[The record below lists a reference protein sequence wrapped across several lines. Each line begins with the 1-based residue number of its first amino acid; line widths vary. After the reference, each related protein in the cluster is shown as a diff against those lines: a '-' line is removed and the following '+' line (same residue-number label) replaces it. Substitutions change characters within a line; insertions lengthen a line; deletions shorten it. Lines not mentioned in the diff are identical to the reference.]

1 MGREQPKCHS
11 PQQWGLF
18 FCDLPEMK
26 KTIAFATLL
35 LSAVVGHAQAPAAQ
49 PARAEPT
56 FDVYEYVIEGNT
68 VLPADVVER
77 VVTPY
82 LGPGRTFKDIEG
94 ARQALEK
101 AYQDAGFLSVLVSLP
116 NQKIEIGEV
125 RLEVLETP
133 VGRVAVSGA
142 QYHLPSRVR
151 EAVPSLAEGVVP
163 HFPQMQKELAGIQ
176 SADMQV
182 TPLINASEDGQAIDV
197 DLQVN
202 DKPALTGNIEFNNG
216 QSFNTSRG
224 RVSASALYT
233 NLFQRGHTLGLSWQY
248 APYRPKDSNIL
259 SLIYGLPLGTQDDLL
274 LVATRSNSDTPT
286 GLGGSASPT
295 ATVSKGDILGL
306 RWNHRLSP
314 GAVSVRHSL
323 YGGFEYK
330 NNRDAN
336 TFVDG
341 LITQRPP
348 LRYTVLTGGYS
359 LTWFGK
365 SGEQTNVNT
374 GLKLSAQPLGGRQ
387 VDCNGVRMEQF
398 ECKRAGSSADFLSWN
413 IGLRHARDLIGKWR
427 LDASANVQLATGPV
441 PGGEQF
447 SLGGPATVRG
457 YYDFEQTGDAGWASR
472 IELISPSWLNV
483 AGLEFSALGFYDR
496 GMVQLNRPQTG
507 QVART
512 QLGSV
517 GLGLRVKGEK
527 GLDISMDLSR
537 VLFDTARPVDNGVRR
552 FASGPRADRQYRLDF
567 SLRQAF

>member
-1 MGREQPKCHS
+1 
-11 PQQWGLF
+11 
-18 FCDLPEMK
+18 MK
-26 KTIAFATLL
+26 KPIAFAFMLM
-35 LSAVVGHAQAPAAQ
+35 SALWSHAQTAATQ
-49 PARAEPT
+49 QGRAETT

-77 VVTPY
+77 VVTPF
-82 LGPGRTFKDIEG
+82 LGPGRTFRDIEA
-94 ARQALEK
+94 ARYALEK

-116 NQKIEIGEV
+116 NQKIEVGEV
-125 RLEVLETP
+125 RLEVVETP

-151 EAVPSLAEGVVP
+151 EAVPSLAEGTVP

-233 NLFQRGHTLGLSWQY
+233 NLFQRGHTIGLSWQY

-259 SLIYGLPLGTQDDLL
+259 SFIYGLPLSRQDDLL

-286 GLGGSASPT
+286 GLGGSAAPT
-295 ATVSKGDILGL
+295 ATVSKGDIVGL
-306 RWNHRLSP
+306 RWNHRFSP
-314 GAVSVRHSL
+314 GAWSVRHSL

-330 NNRDAN
+330 NSRDAN

-348 LRYTVLTGGYS
+348 LRYTVFTGGYS
-359 LTWFGK
+359 LAWFGK

-374 GLKLSAQPLGGRQ
+374 GFKLSAQPFGGRQ

-413 IGLRHARDLIGKWR
+413 IGLRHARDIIGKWR
-427 LDASANVQLATGPV
+427 LDASANVQLATGPL

-457 YYDFEQTGDAGWASR
+457 YYDFEQTGDAGWTSR
-472 IELISPSWLNV
+472 VELISPSWLSV
-483 AGLEFSALGFYDR
+483 AGMDFSALGFYDR
-496 GMVQLNRPQTG
+496 GMVHLNRPQTG

-512 QLGSV
+512 QLGSM

-527 GLDISMDLSR
+527 GLEVSMDLSR

-567 SLRQAF
+567 SLRQTF